1 MAAPSTWEDSNN
13 NNKRKKRNERKDHLN
28 TNQIFKIMKKQ
39 FKLMALASATML
51 FAACSQENLLSP
63 QEQLAQNPENN
74 VIQFGTYMGKAG
86 TRTVATGTNGSIKDN
101 DALQAKGFGLFA
113 YYTGTN
119 TYQEKNYPDATPT
132 PTLAPN
138 FMYNEHVSYT
148 SSWGYSPVKY
158 WPNESTSGANID
170 GSNAATAHE
179 NGGKLSFFAYAPYTE
194 KGTQTEGITD
204 FSSNTTSG
212 DPIVT
217 YVVPAALGDFV
228 DLLWGTTGTNGVTVL
243 GADQNGVSSNGSG
256 NFYEKAILD
265 GYTVNADLTKQKTNG
280 KVDFAF
286 KHALAKLGGA
296 LGAGL
301 TIQADVDK
309 DGEISGN
316 EVASDTRVTV
326 ESITITVK
334 AQNDANKYVTAA
346 KTGTFNLATGKW
358 TPTVQDDEVAMYTYT
373 VSGDALNNAIKDPGL
388 TSWDTGLESITG
400 VIKDPVSVYSSG
412 SDAAPI
418 ILFPGTKPT
427 LNVSIAYYVNT
438 HDTKL
443 NNNMSR
449 VKQVIN
455 KTITFSNMVEL
466 NKFYKLAIHLGLTSV
481 KFTASVSNW
490 DDPTSSP
497 DRSTDVHLPINVK

>member
-1 MAAPSTWEDSNN
+1 
-13 NNKRKKRNERKDHLN
+13 
-28 TNQIFKIMKKQ
+28 MKNQ
-39 FKLMALASATML
+39 FKLLTLSA
-51 FAACSQENLLSP
+51 AAALLSVGCTTSDEVATTP
-63 QEQLAQNPENN
+63 SLAQSDGPTA
-74 VIQFGTYMGKAG
+74 VQFGTYMGKTSS
-86 TRTVATGTNGSIKDN
+86 TRTVATGTNGSITD
-101 DALQAKGFGLFA
+101 DAALQAKGFGVFA

-138 FMYNEHVSYT
+138 FMYNEHVSY
-148 SSWGYSPVKY
+148 SSPSWSYSPVKY

-170 GSNAATAHE
+170 GSNAGTAHE
-179 NGGKLSFFAYAPYTE
+179 NGGKLSFFAYAPYTAI
-194 KGTQTEGITD
+194 GTQTEGITN

-243 GADQNGVSSNGSG
+243 NAAQNGVSSNGSG
-256 NFYEKAILD
+256 NYYEKAILN

-280 KVDFAF
+280 TVDFAF

-296 LGAGL
+296 LGTGL
-301 TIQADVDK
+301 TIQADVDN
-309 DGEISGN
+309 DGAISGG
-316 EVASDTRVTV
+316 EVATDTRVTV

-334 AQNDANKYVTAA
+334 AQNDADKYVTAA

-373 VSGDALNNAIKDPGL
+373 VSGADLNNAIKDPGL
-388 TSWDTGLESITG
+388 TSWGPGLEDITG
-400 VIKDPVSVYSSG
+400 VKMAPVSVYSG

-481 KFTASVSNW
+481 KFTASVSDW
-490 DDPTSSP
+490 DDPTS
-497 DRSTDVHLPINVK
+497 DISTKVDLPINVAP